1 MRPKLVDYSYFKVNK
16 PNITV
21 KRQVIFER
29 KIDYINIFFNM
40 TISIMILIGIYIL
53 YTRWKNKEENQ
64 KKYESD
70 ILKLNRKVNLN

>member
-1 MRPKLVDYSYFKVNK
+1 MKPKLVDYSSFKVNK

-29 KIDYINIFFNM
+29 KKNYINIFFNM

-53 YTRWKNKEENQ
+53 YTRWINKEENQ
-64 KKYESD
+64 KKYEND

>member
-1 MRPKLVDYSYFKVNK
+1 MRPKLVDYSSFKVNK

-53 YTRWKNKEENQ
+53 YTRWINKEENQ
-64 KKYESD
+64 KKYEND

>member
-1 MRPKLVDYSYFKVNK
+1 MRPKLVDYSSFKVNK

-53 YTRWKNKEENQ
+53 YTRWINKEENQ
-64 KKYESD
+64 KK
-70 ILKLNRKVNLN
+70 I

>member
-1 MRPKLVDYSYFKVNK
+1 MRPKLVDYSSFKVNK

-53 YTRWKNKEENQ
+53 YTRWINKEENQ
-64 KKYESD
+64 KKYEND
-70 ILKLNRKVNLN
+70 ILKLNRKVNLK

>member
-1 MRPKLVDYSYFKVNK
+1 MRPKLVDYSSFKINK

-53 YTRWKNKEENQ
+53 YTRWINKEENQ
-64 KKYESD
+64 KKYEND

>member
-1 MRPKLVDYSYFKVNK
+1 MRPKLVDYSSFKVNK

-53 YTRWKNKEENQ
+53 YTRWINKEENQ

>member
-1 MRPKLVDYSYFKVNK
+1 MRPKLVDYSSFKVNK

-40 TISIMILIGIYIL
+40 TIGIMILMGIYIL
-53 YTRWKNKEENQ
+53 YTRWINKEENQ